1 MEGRITYSEPCP
13 PVSIINYENA
23 LRAHSQ
29 ASVVGVLSLLR
40 FPFQK

>member
-1 MEGRITYSEPCP
+1 MEDHITYSEPCP
-13 PVSIINYENA
+13 PVSITNYENA
-23 LRAHSQ
+23 PQAHSQ